1 MVNDRTYFFIRI
13 GWALVMSLL
22 LACVFANSVYA
33 NPARVQISQ
42 SSLNPNYV
50 ISAPGSYI
58 LTENLLSTSGVAT
71 IVINANDV
79 WLDLNGHVIFSATNF
94 SVAVAQEPGINR
106 TTIRNG
112 TISGFTALSNPAF
125 ALPGSGNTIEQVR
138 FMGCRDA
145 VLSGSDTS
153 LRDVSI
159 FGMAPLSGAGSGAI
173 VGANS
178 RLNRVEV
185 RGMDVDGPFT
195 GLETGDQS
203 ILVGCRVIRCT
214 GDSPFTAIRAGRH
227 SVIVDCDASSNSGG
241 LFVSGITVSSN
252 SVIRSSAAHRNTAS
266 FLSSGINLSGPG
278 VIANSIATEQ
288 GSGIS
293 AGPGAMVTGNT
304 VISNS
309 AVGINLNGRSY
320 ALRNHANMNGLLA
333 PGGAGIV
340 AAQIGNRIEDNS
352 AVGNLVGIRLNA
364 TNNLVIANRT
374 SINTSTNIL
383 INVAPN
389 HVGLRRTV
397 TGTFSEKTGT
407 ANINY

>member
-1 MVNDRTYFFIRI
+1 MVNVRTYRSTKKV
-13 GWALVMSLL
+13 GLVVASLL
-22 LACVFANSVYA
+22 VACVCSPYVHA

-50 ISAPGSYI
+50 INAPGSYI
-58 LTENLLSTSGVAT
+58 LTENLMSTAGVAT

-79 WLDLNGHVIFSATNF
+79 WLDLNGHVIISATNL
-94 SVAVAQEPGINR
+94 SSAVAQEPGLHR
-106 TTIRNG
+106 ATIRNG
-112 TISGFTALSNPAF
+112 AISGFAALSNPAF
-125 ALPGSGNTIEQVR
+125 VLPGSGNTVEEVR
-138 FMGCRDA
+138 FLGCRDA
-145 VLSGSDTS
+145 ILAGPDTLLRRITIFGSGS
-153 LRDVSI
+153 
-159 FGMAPLSGAGSGAI
+159 LSGAGSGAI
-173 VGANS
+173 VGPNS
-178 RLNRVEV
+178 RLQQVEV
-185 RGMDVDGPFT
+185 RGVQVSGTFI
-195 GLETGDQS
+195 GLEAGDQS
-203 ILVGCRVIRCT
+203 ILRGCRVINCA
-214 GDSPFTAIRAGRH
+214 GGSPFTAIRVGRH
-227 SVIVDCDASSNSGG
+227 SVVVDCDASSNSGG

-266 FLSSGINLSGPG
+266 FLSSGITLSGPG
-278 VIANSIATEQ
+278 IVADSIATEQ
-288 GSGIS
+288 SSGIS

-320 ALRNHANMNGLLA
+320 ALRNHAGMNGLLA
-333 PGGAGIV
+333 PAGAGIV
-340 AAQIGNRIEDNS
+340 AAEPGNRIEDNS
-352 AVGNLVGIRLNA
+352 AVGNLAGIRLNA
-364 TNNLVIANRT
+364 TNNLVIGNRT